1 MSERHESVDL
11 VPDTTVTYVASAV
24 LLAALTSV
32 LAYVSIPVP
41 GIAVPFSLQPFGVFF
56 AGLLLGP
63 VWGGFALLLYVVV
76 GLAGVPVFSNGA
88 AGIGYF
94 LGPTG
99 GFLVGFLLAAVCIGA
114 VVHRGVEPRD
124 LGEVSTVAL
133 AVALGMALVVIYA
146 VGVPWLA
153 WAQGIPLRTAAG
165 VMAPFV
171 PPDLLKAAL
180 TVAAVAGGN
189 EALSRV
195 G

>member
-11 VPDTTVTYVASAV
+11 VPDATVAAVASAV
-24 LLAALTSV
+24 LLAALTAV

-41 GIAVPFSLQPFGVFF
+41 GIGVPFSLQPFGVFF

-63 VWGGFALLLYVVV
+63 LWGGFALLLYVVV

-88 AGIGYF
+88 AGVGYF

-114 VVHRGVEPRD
+114 IVHRGVDPRD
-124 LGEVSTVAL
+124 LREVRTATL
-133 AVALGMALVVIYA
+133 AVALGVAIVVIYA

-153 WAQGIPLRTAAG
+153 WAQGIPLARAAG
-165 VMAPFV
+165 AMAPFV
-171 PPDLLKAAL
+171 PPDVLKAAL

-189 EALSRV
+189 EAFARV

>member
-1 MSERHESVDL
+1 ML
-11 VPDTTVTYVASAV
+11 F
-24 LLAALTSV
+24 AALTAV
-32 LAYVSIPVP
+32 LAYVSIPLP

-56 AGLLLGP
+56 AGALLGP
-63 VWGGFALLLYVVV
+63 LWGGFAMLLYVVV
-76 GLAGVPVFSNGA
+76 GLAGAPVFSNGA

-114 VVHRGVEPRD
+114 IVHRGLEPRD
-124 LGEVSTVAL
+124 VRDVSAVTL
-133 AVALGMALVVIYA
+133 AVGLAVALVVIYG

-153 WAQGIPLRTAAG
+153 WAQGISLGAAAS

-180 TVAAVAGGN
+180 VVAAVAGGS
-189 EALSRV
+189 EALTRA

>member
-1 MSERHESVDL
+1 MSKRHESVEL
-11 VPDTTVTYVASAV
+11 VPDATVAHVASAV
-24 LLAALTSV
+24 LFAALTAV

-56 AGLLLGP
+56 AGVLLGP
-63 VWGGFALLLYVVV
+63 LWGGFAMLLYVVV
-76 GLAGVPVFSNGA
+76 GLAGAPVFSNGA

-99 GFLVGFLLAAVCIGA
+99 GFLVGFLLAAICLGTI
-114 VVHRGVEPRD
+114 VHRGLEPRD
-124 LGEVSTVAL
+124 VRDVSAVTL
-133 AVALGMALVVIYA
+133 AVGLGAALVVIYG

-153 WAQGIPLRTAAG
+153 WAQGVSLGAAAG

-171 PPDLLKAAL
+171 PPDILKAAL
-180 TVAAVAGGN
+180 VVAAVAGGS
-189 EALSRV
+189 EALTRA